1 MSTVAARY
9 AAALRES
16 GCALEELRR
25 TADYLTGC
33 APLWEALCSPAV
45 EAREKHAVL
54 DRLPDFTEHEKLQHF
69 YKLLA
74 EKGRMELLPEIVDA
88 YRRLELRENKEG
100 LCTLRCARELDDAQL
115 GELARLLC
123 RRHGYQAM
131 TMEIVIDPSVL
142 GGFVAELD
150 GVTYDKSVGGHLHA
164 LAQSLQKG

>member
-54 DRLPDFTEHEKLQHF
+54 DRLPDFTELDKLLHF

-100 LCTLRCARELDDAQL
+100 LCIVRCARELDDAQL

-164 LAQSLQKG
+164 LTQSLQKG